1 MGRLVCRGI
10 VACAMVG
17 LACSNA
23 SAQSG
28 LVAAYS
34 FDQGSGTT
42 LTDLSGNGN
51 TGTLSG
57 ATWNTGGRFGS
68 ALSFNGT
75 SSWVTVADANSLD
88 LTTGMTIEAW
98 IKPTALSGWRSVV
111 MKEIA
116 GDLIY
121 VLYAYDNVPQP
132 AVYLNITN
140 QVSIGAAPAPALNAW
155 THLAATYDGATL
167 KLYTNGVLVGSKAQT
182 GAMKIST
189 GALRIGGNSVWGE
202 YFSGLIDEVR
212 IYNRALSLAEVQTDM
227 NTPVG
232 TAGPPPPD
240 STPPTVSLTQPAN
253 GSTVSGTVSVTTSA
267 SDNVGVAGVQFLL
280 DGANLGAE
288 VLGPP
293 YAITWDTA
301 ASAAGGHA
309 LSARARDAAGN
320 QATSSSISVTVNN
333 SGGSSVLGQW
343 SAPIDVGI
351 VAVNMALMHTGK
363 ILMFSG
369 TYASSY
375 VERVF
380 DPVSGSITL
389 TPNPYYNLFGDGR
402 VLVTSGGQTCLTCL
416 APIPEVYDPATNKWT
431 QLPSAS
437 WAAPYYPFAY
447 LLPDGRV
454 LDAGANE
461 QKVVTRALDVG
472 AQTWTTIDANV
483 VDGHSS
489 AMYRPGKIIKTG
501 TATDTGVSSGPSA
514 ATAYVIDMTQP
525 SPAWRQV
532 PSMAFPRAYQN
543 STLLPDGTV
552 LVTGGGS

>member
-389 TPNPYYNLFGDGR
+389 TPNPYYNLFCAGQAQLADGRILVVGGYDSSSLGAANSNIFDPATNTWSPVPNMAYRRWYPSTTTLGDGR
-402 VLVTSGGQTCLTCL
+402 VLVTSGGQTCLTC
-416 APIPEVYDPATNKWT
+416 
-431 QLPSAS
+431 
-437 WAAPYYPFAY
+437 
-447 LLPDGRV
+447 
-454 LDAGANE
+454 
-461 QKVVTRALDVG
+461 
-472 AQTWTTIDANV
+472 
-483 VDGHSS
+483 
-489 AMYRPGKIIKTG
+489 
-501 TATDTGVSSGPSA
+501 
-514 ATAYVIDMTQP
+514 
-525 SPAWRQV
+525 
-532 PSMAFPRAYQN
+532 
-543 STLLPDGTV
+543 
-552 LVTGGGS
+552 